1 MLIDSKSQ
9 LAKLMA
15 TENIFVEQKNVPTA
29 YFNTK
34 TRQLVIPELDK
45 NISPDL
51 YDLLFGHE
59 VGHALFTPEDGWH
72 HAVAGDIKVN
82 KTILNVCED
91 ARIEKLIKRK
101 YPGLKHGFFKGYKE
115 LIDKDFFR
123 TRGVNMNSM
132 NLVDRINMYFKQGA
146 VSNIKFEKDEIG
158 FVDELTNAETFEQ
171 IVDIA
176 KRIQA
181 KMKEQAEEKQ
191 KQKDQDSD
199 DDNEYEDSDDKEFD
213 DSLPKEFQ
221 DSNSDDEFDNSV
233 DQFDDEFGDES
244 SDGSIEEKTPEQKLE
259 ESLKSFTDEAFRE
272 KEKEL
277 FANNDVE
284 NLYANI
290 PAVGEEFI
298 VDYRYLLNRIHGDAG
313 SPDERGIE
321 MFQHYRKDSNKV
333 VGYLAKEFE
342 LKKNADQLKR
352 ASVAKTGEL
361 NMNRIYQYQ
370 FSEDLFKKIS
380 VVPNGKS
387 HGLIMYLDWS
397 GSMTDHLTSTIK
409 QLISIALFC
418 RKVNIPYEVYA
429 FSSDYWDVDNRKWN
443 HGLDAFKDRLKPGDL
458 HIKAG
463 SFSLLNLF
471 SNRMNNAE
479 FSRMAQYLLA
489 WRYLPSY
496 MGLSSTPLNE
506 AIISAFTLI
515 PKFKEKNKLQIVNA
529 VFLTDGE
536 GHNLNDVVVIDE
548 NGNKCT
554 QSVTDFL
561 NRRFGK
567 KTRLVFCDPKTGAQL
582 AHDNSSR
589 ANWSVTPSLLSLL
602 KQRTGANLIGFY
614 LLSSKDFASAWSR
627 VPNSEVMNR
636 DELRSKFTKEKSIV
650 VTSAGFDEYY
660 WLRTKRVS
668 WRDQLENLDEDE
680 EFEVKSNT
688 TRGLVT
694 AFKNYNKGR
703 LQSRAVLNRFVNL
716 IT

>member
-72 HAVAGDIKVN
+72 HAIIGDIKVN
-82 KTILNVCED
+82 KTILNVCVD

-115 LIDKDFFR
+115 LIDRDFFR
-123 TRGVNMNSM
+123 TRGMDMNSM

-146 VSNIKFEKDEIG
+146 VSNIKFAKDEIG

-176 KRIQA
+176 IRIQS
-181 KMKEQAEEKQ
+181 KMKQQAEEKQ
-191 KQKDQDSD
+191 KQKNQDSED
-199 DDNEYEDSDDKEFD
+199 DDQEFEMSDDQEFD
-213 DSLPKEFQ
+213 DTLPKEFE
-221 DSNSDDEFDNSV
+221 DSDSDDEFDNPV
-233 DQFDDEFGDES
+233 DQFDDEYGDES

-259 ESLKSFTDEAFRE
+259 ESLKSFTDEAFRQ

-284 NLYANI
+284 NVYANI
-290 PAVGEEFI
+290 PTVGDEFI
-298 VDYRYLLNRIHGDAG
+298 VDYRYLLNRINGDAG
-313 SPDERGIE
+313 TPSEYGIE
-321 MFQHYRKDSNKV
+321 MFQNYRKDSNKV

-409 QLISIALFC
+409 QLINIALFC
-418 RKVNIPYEVYA
+418 RKVNIPFEVYA
-429 FSSDYWDVDNRKWN
+429 FSSDYWDVDNHKWN
-443 HGLDAFKDRLKPGDL
+443 AGIRSFIEKQKVGDL
-458 HIKAG
+458 CINNN
-463 SFSLLNLF
+463 SFALLNLF

-489 WRYLPSY
+489 WRHLPSY
-496 MGLSSTPLNE
+496 MSLSSTPLNE
-506 AIISAFTLI
+506 AVISAFTII
-515 PKFKEKNKLQIVNA
+515 PKFKEKYKLQIVNA

-536 GHNLNDVVVIDE
+536 GHNLHDVVEIDE
-548 NGNKCT
+548 TGRKYPRTVGN
-554 QSVTDFL
+554 
-561 NRRFGK
+561 RYGK
-567 KTRLVFCDPKTGAQL
+567 KTRLVFRDSKTGAQI
-582 AHDNSSR
+582 AHDDSNR
-589 ANWSVTPSLLSLL
+589 NWSVTPTLLSLL

-614 LLSSKDFASAWSR
+614 LLSSKEFASAWSR
-627 VPNSEVMNR
+627 VPNNQVLDR

-660 WLRTKRVS
+660 WLHTKRIS
-668 WRDQLENLDEDE
+668 WREQMENTDEDE

-688 TRGLVT
+688 TRSLVT